1 MADTLYQQIADDLR
15 AQIESGKLKR
25 GQQLET
31 ELELRERYGAS
42 RNTVRDAIR
51 QLLTLGLVVTRAGKG
66 TFVAEKI
73 VPFVTT
79 LTADPAT
86 GDSLVYQ
93 YQANELGRKP
103 FSSGVTVEIQGATAG
118 VAAELGLPEGAQV
131 VSRNQKRYIDET
143 PWSMQTSFYPMG
155 LALKADQLLSVGNIE
170 SGAVKYLA
178 DTLGLRQVG
187 YRDWI
192 TVRAPDANEVRFFNL
207 PEDGRVAIFEIF
219 RTAFDQTGTPM
230 RVTVTVFPAD
240 RNQFIAMTGE
250 VQAPQG
256 KPDVKE
262 QPAPTPGDGT

>member
-15 AQIESGKLKR
+15 AQIASGKLKP

-31 ELELRERYGAS
+31 ELELRERWGAS

-51 QLLTLGLVVTRAGKG
+51 QLLTLGLVVTRPGKG
-66 TFVAEKI
+66 TFVVEIIA
-73 VPFVTT
+73 PFVTT
-79 LTADPAT
+79 LTGEPGT
-86 GDSLVYQ
+86 GDSLVFQ
-93 YQANELGRKP
+93 YQVSQHGRKP
-103 FSSGVTVEIQGATAG
+103 SSSGVVVEIQRASAG
-118 VAAELGLPEGAQV
+118 IAAELGVPEGAQV

-155 LALKADQLLSVGNIE
+155 LALKADELLSAGNIE
-170 SGAVKYLA
+170 FGAVKYLA

-240 RNQFIAMTGE
+240 RNQFIATTGE
-250 VQAPQG
+250 VRAPQA
-256 KPDVKE
+256 KADAEE
-262 QPAPTPGDGT
+262 QPSPTPGDGT

>member
-51 QLLTLGLVVTRAGKG
+51 QLLNLGLVVTRAGKG
-66 TFVAEKI
+66 TFVADKI
-73 VPFVTT
+73 AAFVTT

-93 YQANELGRKP
+93 YQVSQDGRAP
-103 FSSGVTVEIQGATAG
+103 SSSGVTVEIQKATEG
-118 VAAELGLPEGAQV
+118 IAAELGLPEGAQV
-131 VSRNQKRYIDET
+131 VSRHQKRFIDET

-155 LALKADQLLSVGNIE
+155 LALKADQLLSAGNIE
-170 SGAVKYLA
+170 FGAVKYLA

-192 TVRAPDANEVRFFNL
+192 TVRAPDANEVRFFGL
-207 PEDGRVAIFEIF
+207 PEDGRVAMFEIF

-250 VQAPQG
+250 VQQPQAKANAG
-256 KPDVKE
+256 E
-262 QPAPTPGDGT
+262 QSSSALGDGK

>member
-1 MADTLYQQIADDLR
+1 MAETLYQQIADDLR
-15 AQIESGKLKR
+15 AQIESGKLKP

-31 ELELRERYGAS
+31 ELELRERWGAS

-51 QLLTLGLVVTRAGKG
+51 QLLTLGLVVTRPGKG
-66 TFVAEKI
+66 TFVVERIA
-73 VPFVTT
+73 PFVTT
-79 LTADPAT
+79 LTGDPAT

-93 YQANELGRKP
+93 YQVSQHGRKP
-103 FSSGVTVEIQGATAG
+103 SSSGVVVEIQKANTGI
-118 VAAELGLPEGAQV
+118 AAELGLPEGAQV
-131 VSRNQKRYIDET
+131 VSRHQKRYIDET

-155 LALKADQLLSVGNIE
+155 LALKADELLSAGDIE
-170 SGAVKYLA
+170 QGAVKYLA

-207 PEDGRVAIFEIF
+207 AEDGRVAIFEVF
-219 RTAFDQTGTPM
+219 RTAFDQTGTPT

-250 VQAPQG
+250 VQTPQV
-256 KPDVKE
+256 KADAKE
-262 QPAPTPGDGT
+262 QLPPPPGDGT